1 MPHASYTHVCYDF
14 LIFSKV
20 KKLLGGQVRL
30 MVTASAP
37 LAGEVLEFLKLA
49 FCCPILEGYGLSETS
64 GPVTFSKKED
74 PISGTV
80 GGPMLH
86 SAIRLKDLPEM
97 DYRVTDPNPRGEI
110 CVRSPCVTT
119 GYFMRPDKT
128 SETIDEQGYLNTGDV
143 GEVYSNG
150 TIRIIDRSK
159 NIFKL
164 SQGEYVAPEKI
175 ENVYIQSNYI
185 A

>member
-1 MPHASYTHVCYDF
+1 MSF
-14 LIFSKV
+14 GKV

-74 PISGTV
+74 PLSGTV
-80 GGPMLH
+80 GGPMMH
-86 SAIRLKDLPEM
+86 TAIRLKDLPEM

-110 CVRSPCVTT
+110 CVRSPCVTL

-128 SETIDEQGYLNTGDV
+128 AETID
-143 GEVYSNG
+143 S
-150 TIRIIDRSK
+150 
-159 NIFKL
+159 
-164 SQGEYVAPEKI
+164 
-175 ENVYIQSNYI
+175 
-185 A
+185 